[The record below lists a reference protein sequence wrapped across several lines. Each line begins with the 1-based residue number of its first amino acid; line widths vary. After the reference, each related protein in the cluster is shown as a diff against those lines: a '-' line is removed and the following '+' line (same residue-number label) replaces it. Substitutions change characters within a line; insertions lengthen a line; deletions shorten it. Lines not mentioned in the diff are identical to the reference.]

1 MTPTHF
7 LFLEDPSTAY
17 PLPDYVQ
24 GDEEATL
31 MCIQDEADGRPLHAW
46 VGIAY
51 DRDEV
56 REHLSGSA
64 NWNEK
69 AVRAVLGNLPAP
81 GSTLIMP
88 APDPETFAE
97 SLVDAL
103 LNACGTDFVFVG
115 LKEVSNLHES
125 STDE

>member
-7 LFLEDPSTAY
+7 LFLEDPTTAY

-24 GDEEATL
+24 GDEESTL
-31 MCIQDEADGRPLHAW
+31 MCIQEEADGRILSAW
-46 VGIAY
+46 VGVAY
-51 DRDEV
+51 DRDQV
-56 REHLSGSA
+56 LEHLSGSA

-88 APDPETFAE
+88 TPDPETFAE

-125 STDE
+125 SPDE